1 MMAERKLMIVL
12 IRKESILVSWLRDAS
27 TFALFIALIGIGV
40 YLESSALQWVGAI
53 IGFIAI
59 LIQSAG
65 QHKANTYDIAGAR
78 AELDRLEAEA

>member
-59 LIQSAG
+59 LIKSAG